1 MTAGVDRTGATARS
15 ASLRDLVT
23 SCVKAHRAILV
34 PGAANALSARVIAD
48 LGFEAVYVTGA
59 GVTNM
64 DFGLPDF
71 GFLNLS
77 KLAEHTAAI
86 RDAVGLP
93 LIVDI
98 DTGFGNAM
106 NVYQTTRM
114 LERAGANAIQIED
127 QVSPKRCGH
136 FAGKSVISTA
146 EMVGKLDAA
155 VDART
160 AEDLLIIARTDARE
174 VEGLPATIDRAHA
187 YIEAGADL
195 TFVEALES
203 LEEMQRVP
211 ELLKAPQVINMVVG
225 GKTPIVGVDDLSTM
239 GFTLVLYANAALQG
253 AILGMQNA
261 LRELQQR
268 GQLDETSATLV
279 SFAERQRLV
288 RKPMC
293 DDLELRYSSDR
304 LEEKTGLK

>member
-1 MTAGVDRTGATARS
+1 MTAAADSPGAIARS

-23 SCVKAHRAILV
+23 ACVNARRAIVV
-34 PGAANALSARVIAD
+34 PGAANALSARIIAD

-59 GVTNM
+59 GITNM
-64 DFGLPDF
+64 DLGLPDF

-93 LIVDI
+93 LIVDV
-98 DTGFGNAM
+98 DTGFGNAL
-106 NVYQTTRM
+106 NVYQTTRV

-136 FAGKSVISTA
+136 FAGKNVISTE
-146 EMVGKLDAA
+146 EMAGKLCAA

-160 AEDLLIIARTDARE
+160 TEDLLIIARTDARA
-174 VEGLPATIDRAHA
+174 VEGLPAAIERAHA
-187 YIEAGADL
+187 YLEAGADL
-195 TFVEALES
+195 TFVEAPKTV
-203 LEEMQRVP
+203 EEMHRIP

-225 GKTPIVGVDDLSTM
+225 GDTPIVGIGDLSAM

-261 LRELQQR
+261 LRELQER
-268 GQLDETSATLV
+268 GQLDEKSATLAN
-279 SFAERQRLV
+279 FAERQRLV

-293 DDLELRYSSDR
+293 DDLERRYSAGTAWKRESH
-304 LEEKTGLK
+304 